1 MGKNIQALT
10 KREILKL
17 SDIFYVVA
25 GENDYVTDFEAVK
38 KVLQLHDMSYWN
50 ESILSAGA
58 TNYID
63 TLVDSTVYGVIKIE
77 YLAKRGTRTYRS
89 GLLTVMYDSA
99 QVVWNDFWDVTSSDA
114 DDLGLTLTAQ
124 LSGSNIQL
132 ICTVDGSDANDI
144 TLNWK
149 ITVKKPITIT

>member
-1 MGKNIQALT
+1 MGKNIQSLT
-10 KREILKL
+10 KRDLLTL
-17 SDIFYVVA
+17 SDIFYVVV
-25 GENDYVTDFEAVK
+25 GEDDYVTDFEAVK
-38 KVLQLHDMSYWN
+38 KVLQLHDMGNWN
-50 ESILSAGA
+50 ESALGDGVTS
-58 TNYID
+58 YID
-63 TLVDSTVYGVIKIE
+63 TLVDSTVFGVVKIE

-144 TLNWK
+144 TLTWK